1 MSDSSMNVPRQP
13 GPRHFAL
20 IPAAGVGARMGSNSP
35 KQYVLIAGKPML
47 LHVLDTFAASSLIEH
62 TYVVVNAEDKY
73 INEMMA
79 GAPHLAGRVTVI
91 FNGGATRKVSVL
103 KGLQVL
109 SDFADADDWVLV
121 HDGARPGLTTELIA
135 QLIEALNHD
144 PVGGLF
150 AVPVVDTLKRAVE
163 DKRVQAT
170 VPRSGL
176 WAAQTPQM
184 FRYAMLRR
192 ALETADDVT
201 DESSAIEALG
211 LHPKLVEGSAR
222 NFKITLPQ
230 DIPLAEMYLHECA
243 ASTGVNDA

>member
-1 MSDSSMNVPRQP
+1 MIP
-13 GPRHFAL
+13 PRHFAL

-35 KQYVLIAGKPML
+35 KQYVMIAGKPML
-47 LHVLDTFAASSLIEH
+47 LHVLDTFAASPLIEH

-73 INEMMA
+73 INDVMA
-79 GAPHLAGRVTVI
+79 GAPHLAERVTVV

-109 SDFADADDWVLV
+109 SDFADPDDWVLV

-135 QLIEALNHD
+135 QLIETLNDD

-150 AVPVVDTLKRAVE
+150 AVPVVDTLKRAAE
-163 DKRVQAT
+163 DRRVQAT

-192 ALETADDVT
+192 ALETTDDVT

-211 LHPKLVEGSAR
+211 LQPRLVEGSAR

-230 DIPLAEMYLHECA
+230 DIVLAEMYLHECA
-243 ASTGVNDA
+243 ASSDTNNDA